1 MLFHSSI
8 RQELM
13 RTFSATLV
21 VLVTIVLTMMLI
33 RTLGQASKGVVNP
46 SEVSLILGYTVLG
59 NLHIIL
65 TLSLFLSVGACLSRL
80 FRDSEMVIWVSSGIG
95 LRGFL
100 RPVVAFC
107 TPVWLII
114 AVLAF
119 GVWPWTHQQNQELRE
134 RYKQRGDLERV
145 APGLFQSSASGNR
158 VFFIDKTM
166 VDGQLA
172 RNVFIAT
179 HENQRRLITSAQSGG
194 LRDIDGDRFLVLE
207 NGQQLELPDNQGNAR
222 MIEFDRLETR
232 IDNEK
237 RLAPQFTAQATD
249 TQDLLR
255 NPDRYSL
262 AELTWRAGLV
272 WASINLCLLAVAFAR
287 INPRAARSGQI
298 LLGLFSFIIYY
309 NLINLGQSWIAN
321 GKSDWL
327 SHMLGLHGSLTLVAL
342 GLLQLRHHHWHWR
355 LWPGKGAA

>member
-46 SEVSLILGYTVLG
+46 SEVSLILGYTLLG

-80 FRDSEMVIWVSSGIG
+80 FRDSEMVIWVSSGVGI
-95 LRGFL
+95 RRFL
-100 RPVVAFC
+100 KPVTTFC
-107 TPVWLII
+107 LPVWILIS
-114 AVLAF
+114 VLAF
-119 GVWPWTHQQNQELRE
+119 VVWPWTHQQNQELRE

-145 APGLFQSSASGNR
+145 APGLFQSSTSGHR
-158 VFFIDKTM
+158 VFFIDKTV

-179 HENQRRLITSAQSGG
+179 QQKDRRLITSAQSGRLSEIEG
-194 LRDIDGDRFLVLE
+194 ERFLVLE
-207 NGQQLELPDNQGNAR
+207 RGQQLELPDGSGQAR
-222 MIEFDRLETR
+222 LIEFDRLETR
-232 IDNEK
+232 IDPD
-237 RLAPQFTAQATD
+237 RRIAPQFTAQATD

-255 NPDRYSL
+255 TPDRYSL

-272 WASINLCLLAVAFAR
+272 WASINLCLLALAFAR
-287 INPRAARSGQI
+287 INPRSARSGQI
-298 LLGLFSFIIYY
+298 LLGLFTFIIYY
-309 NLINLGQSWIAN
+309 NLINLGQSSIAN
-321 GKSDWL
+321 GQTHWL
-327 SHMLGLHGSLTLVAL
+327 RHMLTLHGTITLFAL
-342 GLLQLRHHHWHWR
+342 LWLQIRHGQWHWR
-355 LWPGKGAA
+355 LWPSKETA